1 MKKIAVVMAG
11 GLGLRFWPRSTEKAP
26 KQFIHLTGDGTM
38 IQNTFQRLQN
48 VFPIEDIYIV
58 TFESLAGLVREQ
70 LPELPESNIM
80 LEPFG
85 RNTAPCI
92 ALAWANLAETMPED
106 TVMAVFPSDH
116 IIFNIREFVDS
127 VEAAAQT
134 AYSTKG
140 LVTIGV
146 NPSRPETQYGYVQ
159 IKEERGALGE
169 LYDKGA
175 RRSTTFAEKPDL
187 GTARRFLQ
195 SGDFL
200 WNSGI
205 FCWRLDTLIS
215 SFERYLPE
223 HSAQFKILRKHAGK
237 PSYYENL
244 LDTYKQINA
253 ISVDY
258 GILEKADN
266 VYVIESSFR
275 WSDLGTWD
283 ELYRISLKDA
293 SNNVIE
299 GDVIP
304 MNTSN
309 CLVNSSGRMIGIV
322 GVEDLI
328 VIDSD
333 EALLICRRGDS
344 DSVNE
349 IINFMRRKHINKL
362 L

>member
-11 GLGLRFWPRSTEKAP
+11 GLGLRFWPRSTEKKP
-26 KQFIHLTGDGTM
+26 KQFVHLTGEGAM
-38 IQNTFQRLQN
+38 LQNTFERLLN
-48 VFPIEDIYIV
+48 VFPPEDIYIV
-58 TFESLAGLVREQ
+58 TFDSFSSLVMEQ
-70 LPELPESNIM
+70 LPALPKENLL

-92 ALAWANLAETMPED
+92 ALAWANLADSLPD
-106 TVMAVFPSDH
+106 DAVMCVFPSDH
-116 IIFNIREFVDS
+116 VIYNIGEFVES
-127 VEAAAQT
+127 VETAAIT
-134 AYSTKG
+134 AHQMHG

-146 NPSRPETQYGYVQ
+146 SPTRPETQYGYVQ
-159 IKEERGALGE
+159 IKDERGTLGE
-169 LYDKGA
+169 LFDKNV
-175 RRSTTFAEKPDL
+175 RRTTTFAEKPDL

-205 FCWRLDTLIS
+205 FFWRIDSLASSLDR
-215 SFERYLPE
+215 FLPE
-223 HSAQFKILRKHAGK
+223 HSAQFKILRKHCGK
-237 PSYYENL
+237 PSYQDNL
-244 LDTYKQINA
+244 LDTYKQINS

-266 VYVIESSFR
+266 VYVVESSFR

-283 ELYRISLKDA
+283 ELYRISMKDA

-304 MNTSN
+304 LNTSN
-309 CLVNSSGRMIGIV
+309 CLINSCGRMIGIV

-328 VIDSD
+328 VIDSE
-333 EALLICRRGDS
+333 EALLICKRGDS

-349 IINFMRRKHINKL
+349 IISYLRRKQINNL